1 MAQMIEP
8 VLRLISRFSSL
19 PGIGP
24 KTAQRLAYYILKMPV
39 EEVQGFAD
47 DLSDARKRIRY
58 CEICG
63 NLTDE
68 SGCHICGDARR
79 DCSTICVVSDVKDLI
94 ALERTKEYEG
104 LYHVLN
110 GTISPME
117 GIGPDDIRIRELLAR
132 LTDGTVKEVILS
144 TNPDVTGEATA
155 AYIARLLKPM
165 GLKVTRI
172 AHGVPVGG
180 DLEYTDEVTLVKAM
194 QGRRE
199 Y

>member
-1 MAQMIEP
+1 MAQFIEP
-8 VLRLISRFSSL
+8 VLKLINRFSRL

-24 KTAQRLAYYILKMPV
+24 KTAQRLAFYILKMPE
-39 EEVQGFAD
+39 EEVDGFSR
-47 DLSDARKRIRY
+47 DLSQARKGIGY

-63 NLTDE
+63 NLIDE
-68 SGCHICGDARR
+68 TGCAICR
-79 DCSTICVVSDVKDLI
+79 DPKRDKSTVCVVSDVKDLL
-94 ALERTKEYEG
+94 ALERTMEYTG

-132 LTDGTVKEVILS
+132 LTDGEIQEVILS

-155 AYIARLLKPM
+155 AYIARLIKPM

-180 DLEYTDEVTLVKAM
+180 DLEYTDEVTLTKALE
-194 QGRRE
+194 GRRD

>member
-1 MAQMIEP
+1 MIEP
-8 VLRLISRFSSL
+8 VMRLVGRFSML

-24 KTAQRLAYYILKMPV
+24 KTAQRLAYYILKMPEADV
-39 EEVQGFAD
+39 EGFAD
-47 DLSDARKRIRY
+47 DLKDARGRIRY
-58 CEICG
+58 CEVCG

-68 SGCHICGDARR
+68 SGCAICQDPRR
-79 DCSTICVVSDVKDLI
+79 DTGVVCVVSNVKDVI
-94 ALERTKEYEG
+94 ALERTHEYDG

-117 GIGPDDIRIRELLAR
+117 GVGPDDIRIRELMQR
-132 LTDGTVKEVILS
+132 LTDGTIREVILS

-155 AYIARLLKPM
+155 AYIARLIKPM

-180 DLEYTDEVTLVKAM
+180 DLEYTDEVTLTKAL

>member
-1 MAQMIEP
+1 MTQMIEP
-8 VLRLISRFSSL
+8 VVRLINRFSSL

-24 KTAQRLAYYILKMPV
+24 KTAQRLAYYILKTPLEDV
-39 EEVQGFAD
+39 EGFAN
-47 DLSDARKRIRY
+47 DLSDARKKIRY

-63 NLTDE
+63 NLADE
-68 SGCHICGDARR
+68 SGCQICSDKRR
-79 DCSTICVVSDVKDLI
+79 DTSIICVVSDVKDLI
-94 ALERTKEYEG
+94 ALERTHEYDG

-117 GIGPDDIRIRELLAR
+117 GIGPDDIRLKELMSR
-132 LTDGTVKEVILS
+132 LTDGKVKEVILS

-155 AYIARLLKPM
+155 AYIARLIKPM

-180 DLEYTDEVTLVKAM
+180 DLEYTDEVTLTKAM